1 MTKFRGSGATH
12 AEAVTETPAYAELQ
26 VTTNFSFLRGAS
38 HPAELVLTAAALGH
52 RAIAVTDHNSVA
64 GIVRAH
70 QAAKE
75 VGIRLVV
82 GCRLD
87 LDDGISLLAFPQ
99 DRAAYGRLTRL
110 LTSGKRRASKGECRL
125 DYADVIASGT
135 DQIVIVLPPPI
146 PSPTCGGGLGWGSD
160 AAEFAAFAARIS
172 TDFRGRAY
180 LAAHHLYRGDDA
192 RHLTHLAALSEMAGL
207 PLVATN
213 DVLYHLPERR
223 QLQDVLTCIR
233 EGCTIEE
240 AGFRLA
246 ANAERHLKSPQEMA
260 RLFRLYPEAVA
271 RSLEIVERCTFS
283 LDELRYEYPD
293 ETAED
298 GRTPQQRLADL
309 AWAGAAERFSDRPSS
324 SPTAIEPS
332 PPTEGDVAGRER
344 EGKTGSAAKYGGIPE
359 KIRRLIEHELQLIER
374 LDYARYFL
382 TVHDIVEFARRRGI
396 LCQGRGS
403 AANSVVCYCL
413 GITAVDPARIDV
425 LFERF
430 ISAARNEPPDI
441 DVDFEHERREEVIQ
455 YIYEKYGRDRAGLA
469 ATVICYRSRSAIRE
483 VGKALGLSV
492 DVVAALAGIVWGWS
506 NDPIADIKVREAG
519 LDPGDRTLRL
529 ALDLA
534 AELTGFP
541 RHLSQHVGG
550 FVITRGPLSE
560 LVPIENAAMEDR
572 TVIEWDKDDLD
583 ALGILKIDVLALGM
597 LTCIRKSFDLLD
609 KHYGRHL
616 ELATVP
622 AEDPEVYEMLSQ
634 ADSLGV
640 FQVESRA
647 QMTMLPR
654 LKPREFYDLVIEVA
668 IVRPGPIQGDMVHPY
683 LRRRSG
689 REPVEYPSEA
699 LCQVLGKTLGVPL
712 FQEQAMKIA
721 IVGAGFAPE
730 EADRL
735 RRAMATFKRNG
746 DIHLFRDKFIAGMVE
761 NGYDRDFATRCFSQ
775 IEGFG
780 TYGFPESHAASFAL
794 LVYVS
799 AWIKCF
805 YPEVFA
811 CALLNSQPMGFYA
824 PAQIVRDAR
833 EHGVEVRPAD
843 VNHSLWDCT
852 LEPIEVTATHA
863 VVTPANAGIQSLPLT
878 GTGGRATVAG
888 ILDSRF
894 RRNDEQNFA
903 TSIASSSRRK
913 SGSTSAVD
921 TGFRRYDKR
930 EIAVTR
936 SNEHHASRHYALR
949 LGFRQIKG
957 FSEADAERLVAT
969 RGSGFPD
976 PAALWRRSRLGH
988 AALERLAEA
997 DAFRSVGLDRRR
1009 ALWALK
1015 ALGDPP
1021 PPLFA
1026 AHADDAPRTP
1036 TLSPQWGAR
1045 GTNRVEE
1052 THASALSARSTTPDK
1067 EPSRPTGGRG
1077 QGEGGARQQSV
1088 LLEASSPLPT
1098 PPPRAER
1105 GITTGKT
1112 EDSETRAAALLP
1124 AMPLG
1129 EHVVEDYA
1137 TTGLSLKRH
1146 PLAFLRAELA
1156 SEGLVTA
1163 ADLAHLPVERR
1174 LGIAGVV
1181 LIRQRPGS
1189 ANGVVFITIED
1200 ETGIANLIVWPA
1212 ILERFRRAALGATLL
1227 RCTGKL
1233 QREESV
1239 IHVVA
1244 ERLDDLTQRL
1254 NSLRNRT
1261 GDESPQ
1267 SSAKPPFA
1275 VPVKAPGY
1283 DIRDIVIPSRNFR

>member
-1 MTKFRGSGATH
+1 M
-12 AEAVTETPAYAELQ
+12 
-26 VTTNFSFLRGAS
+26 
-38 HPAELVLTAAALGH
+38 TAAALGH

-64 GIVRAH
+64 GIVRAY

-75 VGIRLVV
+75 IGIRLVV

-87 LDDGISLLAFPQ
+87 LGDGMSLLAFPE

-110 LTSGKRRASKGECRL
+110 LTSGKRRAPKGECRL
-125 DYADVIASGT
+125 DYADVVAHGEG
-135 DQIVIVLPPPI
+135 QIVVVLPPDDPH
-146 PSPTCGGGLGWGSD
+146 PLLPRGRGWE
-160 AAEFAAFAARIS
+160 EFIAFAARVAM
-172 TDFRGRAY
+172 DFGDRAY

-192 RHLTHLAALSEMAGL
+192 RRLARLTALAEMAGL

-213 DVLYHLPERR
+213 DVLYHTPERR
-223 QLQDVLTCIR
+223 PLQDVLTCIR
-233 EGCTIEE
+233 AGCTIGE

-260 RLFRLYPEAVA
+260 RLFRGYEDAVT
-271 RSLEIVERCTFS
+271 RSVEIVERCRFS

-298 GRTPQQRLADL
+298 GRIPQQRLADL
-309 AWAGAAERFSDRPSS
+309 AWTGAAERFSAR
-324 SPTAIEPS
+324 PS
-332 PPTEGDVAGRER
+332 PPFRGER
-344 EGKTGSAAKYGGIPE
+344 EGTHRVSDGEGEVGSAAIGSSAPLTPTLSPRPAGGEGENRSPSHDGDLSGIPK
-359 KIRRLIEHELQLIER
+359 KIRDLIAHELQLIER

-506 NDPIADIKVREAG
+506 NDPIAEERVREAG
-519 LDPGDRTLRL
+519 LDPGDRNLRT

-560 LVPIENAAMEDR
+560 LVPIENAAMADR

-597 LTCIRKSFDLLD
+597 LTCIKKAFALIERHFGRRLD
-609 KHYGRHL
+609 
-616 ELATVP
+616 LATVP
-622 AEDPEVYEMLSQ
+622 AEDPAVYEMLSR

-654 LKPREFYDLVIEVA
+654 LRPREFYDLVIEVA

-689 REPVEYPSEA
+689 LEPVDYPSEA
-699 LCQVLGKTLGVPL
+699 LRQVLGKTMGVPL
-712 FQEQAMKIA
+712 FQEQAMEIA

-746 DIHLFRDKFIAGMVE
+746 DIHLFRDKFVAGMVA
-761 NGYDRDFATRCFSQ
+761 NGYERDFAARCFSQ

-833 EHGVEVRPAD
+833 EHGVEVRPVD
-843 VNHSLWDCT
+843 VNHSQWNCT
-852 LEPIEVTATHA
+852 LELAREDLSPPLPGLDPGIHVFSAGEGRRRTWMAGSS
-863 VVTPANAGIQSLPLT
+863 PAKADFELASPT
-878 GTGGRATVAG
+878 RVKPA
-888 ILDSRF
+888 DFDF
-894 RRNDEQNFA
+894 RENDECH
-903 TSIASSSRRK
+903 
-913 SGSTSAVD
+913 GW
-921 TGFRRYDKR
+921 
-930 EIAVTR
+930 
-936 SNEHHASRHYALR
+936 ALR
-949 LGFRQIKG
+949 LGLRQIKG
-957 FSEADAERLVAT
+957 FAEADAERLVTA
-969 RGSGFPD
+969 RGSGYPN
-976 PAALWRRSRLGH
+976 PRVLWRKSGLGR

-1015 ALGDPP
+1015 ALGEPP
-1021 PPLFA
+1021 LPLFA
-1026 AHADDAPRTP
+1026 AAEAAPPDTERP
-1036 TLSPQWGAR
+1036 SP
-1045 GTNRVEE
+1045 
-1052 THASALSARSTTPDK
+1052 PI
-1067 EPSRPTGGRG
+1067 GGRG
-1077 QGEGGARQQSV
+1077 QRGEVHGAS
-1088 LLEASSPLPT
+1088 ES
-1098 PPPRAER
+1098 
-1105 GITTGKT
+1105 
-1112 EDSETRAAALLP
+1112 SETRAAALLP
-1124 AMPLG
+1124 QMPLG

-1137 TTGLSLKRH
+1137 ALGLSLKRH
-1146 PLAFLRAELA
+1146 PLAFLRTDLA
-1156 SEGLVTA
+1156 REGLVTA
-1163 ADLAHLPVERR
+1163 ADLARLPVDRR
-1174 LGIAGVV
+1174 LSIAGVV

-1200 ETGIANLIVWPA
+1200 ETGIANLILWPA

-1233 QREESV
+1233 QREQSV

-1244 ERLDDLTQRL
+1244 ERLEDMTSRL
-1254 NSLRNRT
+1254 NTLRERT
-1261 GDESPQ
+1261 GDDIARPA
-1267 SSAKPPFA
+1267 AKPPFA

>member
-1 MTKFRGSGATH
+1 MAFFPEPPPR
-12 AEAVTETPAYAELQ
+12 YAELQ
-26 VTTNFSFLRGAS
+26 VTTNFSFLRGAA
-38 HPAELVLTAAALGH
+38 HPDELVLTAAALGH
-52 RAIAVTDHNSVA
+52 QAIATTDRNSFA

-70 QAAKE
+70 HVAKQ
-75 VGIRLVV
+75 VGIRFVV

-87 LDDGISLLAFPQ
+87 LADATSLLAYPT

-110 LTSGKRRASKGECRL
+110 LTLGKRRAPKGECHL
-125 DYADVIASGT
+125 DYADVVAHG
-135 DQIVIVLPPPI
+135 DGQIIIVLPPPPT
-146 PSPTCGGGLGWGSD
+146 PSPASGGGLGWGLD
-160 AAEFAAFAARIS
+160 VAELAARVAA
-172 TDFRGRAY
+172 DFRGRAY
-180 LAAHHLYRGDDA
+180 LAVHHLYRGNDLRRLA
-192 RHLTHLAALSEMAGL
+192 WLAALGKATAL

-223 QLQDVLTCIR
+223 PLQDVLTCIR
-233 EGCTIEE
+233 EGCTIAE
-240 AGFRLA
+240 AGYRLA
-246 ANAERHLKSPQEMA
+246 ANAERHLKPPGEMA
-260 RLFRLYPEAVA
+260 RLFRGHEDAVA
-271 RSLEIVERCTFS
+271 RSLEIVERCRFN
-283 LDELRYEYPD
+283 LDELRYEYP
-293 ETAED
+293 EEMIPE
-298 GRTPQQRLADL
+298 GRTPQQYLEEL
-309 AWAGAAERFSDRPSS
+309 TWQGAAERFA
-324 SPTAIEPS
+324 PTLPS
-332 PPTEGDVAGRER
+332 PACGGELGRGDGER
-344 EGKTGSAAKYGGIPE
+344 TVIPDE
-359 KIRRLIEHELQLIER
+359 VRHLIEHELQLIAR

-382 TVHDIVEFARRRGI
+382 TVHDIVRFARRRGI

-455 YIYEKYGRDRAGLA
+455 YIYEKYSRDRAGLA

-483 VGKALGLSV
+483 VGKVLGLSA
-492 DVVAALAGIVWGWS
+492 DVVASLAGIVWGWS
-506 NDPIADIKVREAG
+506 NDPISEKRVHEAG
-519 LDPGDRTLRL
+519 LDPTDRNLRL

-534 AELTGFP
+534 AELVGFP

-583 ALGILKIDVLALGM
+583 QLGILKIDVLALGM
-597 LTCIRKSFDLLD
+597 LTCIRKAFALIEEY
-609 KHYGRHL
+609 YGRRF
-616 ELATVP
+616 ELATIP
-622 AEDPEVYEMLSQ
+622 AEEPAVYEMLSR

-654 LKPREFYDLVIEVA
+654 LRPREFYDLVIEVA

-689 REPVEYPSEA
+689 REPVDYPSEA
-699 LCQVLGKTLGVPL
+699 LRQVLGKTLGVPL

-721 IVGAGFAPE
+721 IVGAGFPPE

-746 DIHLFRDKFIAGMVE
+746 DIHLFRDKFVAGMLE

-833 EHGVEVRPAD
+833 EHGVEVRPVD
-843 VNHSLWDCT
+843 VSHSFWDCT
-852 LEPIEVTATHA
+852 LEPLI
-863 VVTPANAGIQSLPLT
+863 VTPAKAGAQGHHSEPGCL
-878 GTGGRATVAG
+878 G
-888 ILDSRF
+888 SRF
-894 RRNDEQNFA
+894 RGNDENG
-903 TSIASSSRRK
+903 SR
-913 SGSTSAVD
+913 
-921 TGFRRYDKR
+921 
-930 EIAVTR
+930 
-936 SNEHHASRHYALR
+936 YALR

-957 FSEADAERLVAT
+957 LALADAERLLAA
-969 RGSGFPD
+969 REDGYPD
-976 PAALWRRSRLGH
+976 PRALWRRSGLGRG
-988 AALERLAEA
+988 ALERLAEA
-997 DAFRSVGLDRRR
+997 DAFRSLGLDRRR
-1009 ALWALK
+1009 GLWALK
-1015 ALGDPP
+1015 GLGEPP
-1021 PPLFA
+1021 LPLFA
-1026 AHADDAPRTP
+1026 KEEPVLTTREAAPLTP

-1045 GTNRVEE
+1045 GNQV
-1052 THASALSARSTTPDK
+1052 K
-1067 EPSRPTGGRG
+1067 PSPPNGGRG
-1077 QGEGGARQQSV
+1077 KGEEGFSG
-1088 LLEASSPLPT
+1088 EAMALT
-1098 PPPRAER
+1098 
-1105 GITTGKT
+1105 
-1112 EDSETRAAALLP
+1112 LLP
-1124 AMPLG
+1124 EMPLG

-1137 TTGLSLKRH
+1137 SLGLTLKRH

-1156 SEGLVTA
+1156 REGLVTA
-1163 ADLAHLPVERR
+1163 AELAHLPVDRR
-1174 LGIAGVV
+1174 LAIAGVV

-1200 ETGIANLIVWPA
+1200 ETGVANLIVWPQ
-1212 ILERFRRAALGATLL
+1212 ILERFRRSALGATLL

-1239 IHVVA
+1239 IHIVA
-1244 ERLDDLTQRL
+1244 DRLEDLTPRL
-1254 NSLRNRT
+1254 NALRERT
-1261 GDESPQ
+1261 EDGDPRP
-1267 SSAKPPFA
+1267 APKPPFA
-1275 VPVKAPGY
+1275 PPSKPPGY
-1283 DIRDIVIPSRNFR
+1283 DPRDIVIASRNFR

>member
-1 MTKFRGSGATH
+1 MASFPEPSPH
-12 AEAVTETPAYAELQ
+12 YAELQ

-38 HPAELVLTAAALGH
+38 HPDELVVTAATLGH
-52 RAIAVTDHNSVA
+52 QAIAITDRNSLA

-70 QAAKE
+70 HAAKE
-75 VGIRLVV
+75 VGLRLVV

-87 LDDGISLLAFPQ
+87 LRDGTSLLVFPE

-110 LTSGKRRASKGECRL
+110 LTLGKRRAPKGECHL
-125 DYADVIASGT
+125 DYADVVTHGEG
-135 DQIVIVLPPPI
+135 QIVIVLPPEA
-146 PSPTCGGGLGWGSD
+146 SKASVDL
-160 AAEFAAFAARIS
+160 AARVAA
-172 TDFRGRAY
+172 DFRGRAY
-180 LAAHHLYRGDDA
+180 LAIHHLYRGDDMKRLA
-192 RHLTHLAALSEMAGL
+192 RLEALCRATGL
-207 PLVATN
+207 PLVASN

-223 QLQDVLTCIR
+223 PLQDVLTCIR
-233 EGCTIEE
+233 ECCTIAE
-240 AGFRLA
+240 AGYRLA
-246 ANAERHLKSPQEMA
+246 ANAERHLKLPQEMA
-260 RLFRLYPEAVA
+260 RLFRGHEDAVE
-271 RSLEIVERCTFS
+271 RSLEVAERCRFN
-283 LDELRYEYPD
+283 LDELRYEYP
-293 ETAED
+293 EEPVPE
-298 GRTPQQRLADL
+298 GQTPQQRLAEL
-309 AWAGAAERFSDRPSS
+309 AWQGARERFCSVTPAEAGVQGYRSDPGPLDSRFR
-324 SPTAIEPS
+324 
-332 PPTEGDVAGRER
+332 GNDER
-344 EGKTGSAAKYGGIPE
+344 SGVPDKVRG
-359 KIRRLIEHELQLIER
+359 LIEHELQLIER

-382 TVHDIVEFARRRGI
+382 TVHDIVRFARARGI

-455 YIYEKYGRDRAGLA
+455 YVYEKYGRDRAGLA
-469 ATVICYRSRSAIRE
+469 TTVICYRSRSAIHE
-483 VGKALGLSV
+483 VGKVLGLSV

-506 NDPIADIKVREAG
+506 NDPIADLRVREAG
-519 LDPGDRTLRL
+519 LDPTDRTLRL

-534 AELTGFP
+534 AELVGFP

-583 ALGILKIDVLALGM
+583 RLGILKIDVLALGM
-597 LTCIRKSFDLLD
+597 LTCIRKAFALIDE
-609 KHYGRHL
+609 HYGRRL

-622 AEDPEVYEMLSQ
+622 AEDPAVYEMLSR

-654 LKPREFYDLVIEVA
+654 LKPSEFYDLVIEVA

-689 REPVEYPSEA
+689 REPVDYPSEA
-699 LCQVLGKTLGVPL
+699 LRQVLAKTMGVPL

-746 DIHLFRDKFIAGMVE
+746 DIHLFRDKFVAGMVA
-761 NGYDRDFATRCFSQ
+761 NGYDRDFAIRCFSQ

-833 EHGVEVRPAD
+833 EHGVEVRPVD
-843 VNHSLWDCT
+843 VNHSFWDCT
-852 LEPIEVTATHA
+852 LEPSV
-863 VVTPANAGIQSLPLT
+863 LPSPRPSPPN
-878 GTGGRATVAG
+878 GGR
-888 ILDSRF
+888 
-894 RRNDEQNFA
+894 
-903 TSIASSSRRK
+903 
-913 SGSTSAVD
+913 GSV
-921 TGFRRYDKR
+921 GGW
-930 EIAVTR
+930 
-936 SNEHHASRHYALR
+936 ALR
-949 LGFRQIKG
+949 LGLRQIKG
-957 FSEADAERLVAT
+957 VAKDDAERLVAA
-969 RGSGFPD
+969 RPEHGYAD
-976 PAALWRRSRLGH
+976 PRALWRRSGLGRG
-988 AALERLAEA
+988 ALERLAEA
-997 DAFRSVGLDRRR
+997 DAFRSAGLDRRR
-1009 ALWALK
+1009 ALWVLK
-1015 ALGDPP
+1015 ALGEPP
-1021 PPLFA
+1021 LPLFA
-1026 AHADDAPRTP
+1026 A
-1036 TLSPQWGAR
+1036 
-1045 GTNRVEE
+1045 EE
-1052 THASALSARSTTPDK
+1052 ATAQEKP
-1067 EPSRPTGGRG
+1067 PPPNGGRG
-1077 QGEGGARQQSV
+1077 KGEGGFSGPAP
-1088 LLEASSPLPT
+1088 LESPTSPRPF
-1098 PPPRAER
+1098 PPPGAER
-1105 GITTGKT
+1105 ERITM
-1112 EDSETRAAALLP
+1112 ALLP
-1124 AMPLG
+1124 EMPLG

-1137 TTGLSLKRH
+1137 SLSLTLKRH
-1146 PLAFLRAELA
+1146 PLAFLRPEFTH
-1156 SEGLVTA
+1156 EGLVTA
-1163 ADLAHLPVERR
+1163 ADLAHLPVDRR
-1174 LGIAGVV
+1174 LAIAGIV

-1200 ETGIANLIVWPA
+1200 ETGIANLIVWPQ

-1227 RCTGKL
+1227 RCIGKL

-1244 ERLDDLTQRL
+1244 DRLDDMTPRL
-1254 NSLRNRT
+1254 NTLRDHT
-1261 GDESPQ
+1261 GETDLRPVP
-1267 SSAKPPFA
+1267 KPPFA
-1275 VPVKAPGY
+1275 SPDKPPGY
-1283 DIRDIVIPSRNFR
+1283 DARDIVITSRNFR

>member
-1 MTKFRGSGATH
+1 MTTIG
-12 AEAVTETPAYAELQ
+12 YAELQ

-38 HPAELVLTAAALGH
+38 HPDELVLTAAALGH
-52 RAIAVTDHNSVA
+52 QAIAITDRNSFA
-64 GIVRAH
+64 GMVRAH
-70 QAAKE
+70 HAAKE

-82 GCRLD
+82 GCCLC
-87 LDDGISLLAFPQ
+87 LSDGTSLLAYPT

-110 LTSGKRRASKGECRL
+110 LTLGKRRAPKGECHL
-125 DYADVIASGT
+125 DYADVVAHGEG
-135 DQIVIVLPPPI
+135 QIVVAL
-146 PSPTCGGGLGWGSD
+146 SPET
-160 AAEFAAFAARIS
+160 AARVAV
-172 TDFRGRAY
+172 DFAGRAY
-180 LAAHHLYRGDDA
+180 LAIHHLYRGDDRRRLA
-192 RHLTHLAALSEMAGL
+192 RLAALGEAAGL
-207 PLVATN
+207 PLVAVN

-223 QLQDVLTCIR
+223 PLQDVLTCIR
-233 EGCTIEE
+233 EGCTIQE
-240 AGFRLA
+240 AGYRLA
-246 ANAERHLKSPQEMA
+246 ANAESYLKPSQEMA
-260 RLFRLYPEAVA
+260 RLFRGREDAVE
-271 RSLEIVERCTFS
+271 RTLEIVKHCRFS
-283 LDELRYEYPD
+283 LDELRYEYP
-293 ETAED
+293 EEPVPE
-298 GRTPQQRLADL
+298 GMTPQQRLAEL
-309 AWAGAAERFSDRPSS
+309 AWQGAAERFRRASFETAASRPPQDEEIIQILPHAEERPQGASRSTHCRTAATAFDTSS
-324 SPTAIEPS
+324 
-332 PPTEGDVAGRER
+332 
-344 EGKTGSAAKYGGIPE
+344 IPD
-359 KIRRLIEHELQLIER
+359 KVRNLIGHELRLIER

-382 TVHDIVEFARRRGI
+382 TVHDIVRFARQRGI

-492 DVVAALAGIVWGWS
+492 DVVASLAGIVWGWS
-506 NDPIADIKVREAG
+506 NDPIADQRVREAG
-519 LDPGDRTLRL
+519 LDPTDRTLRL

-534 AELTGFP
+534 AQLVGFP

-583 ALGILKIDVLALGM
+583 RLGILKIDVLALGM
-597 LTCIRKSFDLLD
+597 LTCIRKAFALIEE
-609 KHYGRHL
+609 HYGRRF
-616 ELATVP
+616 ELATIP
-622 AEDPEVYEMLSQ
+622 AEDPAVYEMLSR
-634 ADSLGV
+634 ANSLGV

-689 REPVEYPSEA
+689 REPVDYPSEA
-699 LCQVLGKTLGVPL
+699 LRQVLGKTMGVPL

-735 RRAMATFKRNG
+735 RRAMATFKRSG
-746 DIHLFRDKFIAGMVE
+746 DIHLFRDKFIAGMVK
-761 NGYDRDFATRCFSQ
+761 NGYERDFATRCFSQ

-824 PAQIVRDAR
+824 PAQIVRDTR
-833 EHGVEVRPAD
+833 EHGVEVRPVD
-843 VNHSLWDCT
+843 VNHSFWDCT
-852 LEPIEVTATHA
+852 LELAAPTLT
-863 VVTPANAGIQSLPLT
+863 LPRL
-878 GTGGRATVAG
+878 
-888 ILDSRF
+888 
-894 RRNDEQNFA
+894 RR
-903 TSIASSSRRK
+903 
-913 SGSTSAVD
+913 
-921 TGFRRYDKR
+921 R
-930 EIAVTR
+930 EGWGW
-936 SNEHHASRHYALR
+936 ALR
-949 LGFRQIKG
+949 LGLRQIKG
-957 FSEADAERLVAT
+957 FAETDAERLVSA
-969 RGSGFPD
+969 RGSGYPD
-976 PAALWRRSRLGH
+976 PQALWRRSGLGRG
-988 AALERLAEA
+988 ALERLAEA
-997 DAFRSVGLDRRR
+997 DAFRSIGLDRRC

-1021 PPLFA
+1021 LPLFA
-1026 AHADDAPRTP
+1026 SAKTLTHPALRTGSP
-1036 TLSPQWGAR
+1036 LSRNA
-1045 GTNRVEE
+1045 
-1052 THASALSARSTTPDK
+1052 
-1067 EPSRPTGGRG
+1067 
-1077 QGEGGARQQSV
+1077 GEG
-1088 LLEASSPLPT
+1088 
-1098 PPPRAER
+1098 AER
-1105 GITTGKT
+1105 
-1112 EDSETRAAALLP
+1112 SEAGEGESGEARAMALLP
-1124 AMPLG
+1124 EMPLG

-1137 TTGLSLKRH
+1137 SLSLTLKRH
-1146 PLAFLRAELA
+1146 PLAFLRSELA
-1156 SEGLVTA
+1156 REGLVA
-1163 ADLAHLPVERR
+1163 AAELAHLPVDRR
-1174 LGIAGVV
+1174 LSIAGIV

-1244 ERLDDLTQRL
+1244 DRLDDMTLRL
-1254 NSLRNRT
+1254 NTLRDRT
-1261 GDESPQ
+1261 GDAVAPRPAPKTPFISP
-1267 SSAKPPFA
+1267 AKPP
-1275 VPVKAPGY
+1275 GY
-1283 DIRDIVIPSRNFR
+1283 DPRDIVITSRNFR

>member
-1 MTKFRGSGATH
+1 MASFPEGIL
-12 AEAVTETPAYAELQ
+12 TEREPRYAELQ
-26 VTTNFSFLRGAS
+26 VTTNFSFLRGAA
-38 HPAELVLTAAALGH
+38 HPDELVVTAAALGH
-52 RAIAVTDHNSVA
+52 AAIAITDRNSLA

-70 QAAKE
+70 HAAKE
-75 VGIRLVV
+75 VGLRLVV

-87 LDDGISLLAFPQ
+87 LRDGTSLLAFPE
-99 DRAAYGRLTRL
+99 DRAAYGRLSRL
-110 LTSGKRRASKGECRL
+110 LTLGKRRAPKGECHL
-125 DYADVIASGT
+125 DYADVVAHGEG
-135 DQIVIVLPPPI
+135 QIVVVL
-146 PSPTCGGGLGWGSD
+146 TEK
-160 AAEFAAFAARIS
+160 AEFAARVGA
-172 TDFRGRAY
+172 DFRGRAY
-180 LAAHHLYRGDDA
+180 LAAHHLYRGDDMRRLA
-192 RHLTHLAALSEMAGL
+192 RLAALGEATGL

-213 DVLYHLPERR
+213 DVLYHAPERR
-223 QLQDVLTCIR
+223 PLQDVLTCIR
-233 EGCTIEE
+233 EGCTIGE
-240 AGFRLA
+240 AGYRLE
-246 ANAERHLKSPQEMA
+246 ANAERHLKAPREMA
-260 RLFRLYPEAVA
+260 RLFRGRVDTIE
-271 RSLEIVERCTFS
+271 RSLEIVERCRFS
-283 LDELRYEYPD
+283 LDELRYEYP
-293 ETAED
+293 EEPVPKEQ
-298 GRTPQQRLADL
+298 TPQQRLAEL
-309 AWAGAAERFSDRPSS
+309 TRQGADERFP
-324 SPTAIEPS
+324 
-332 PPTEGDVAGRER
+332 EGVPDKVRG
-344 EGKTGSAAKYGGIPE
+344 
-359 KIRRLIEHELQLIER
+359 LIEHELQLIER

-382 TVHDIVEFARRRGI
+382 TVHDIVRFARQCDI

-455 YIYEKYGRDRAGLA
+455 YVYEKYGRDRAGLA

-506 NDPIADIKVREAG
+506 NDPIADLRVREAG
-519 LDPGDRTLRL
+519 LDPTDRTLRM

-534 AELTGFP
+534 AQLVGFP

-583 ALGILKIDVLALGM
+583 QLGILKIDILALGM
-597 LTCIRKSFDLLD
+597 LTCIRKAFALIE
-609 KHYGRHL
+609 KHYGHRF
-616 ELATVP
+616 ELATIP
-622 AEDPEVYEMLSQ
+622 AEDPAVYEMLSR

-689 REPVEYPSEA
+689 REPVDYPSEA
-699 LCQVLGKTLGVPL
+699 LRRVLGKTMGVPL

-746 DIHLFRDKFIAGMVE
+746 DIHLFRDKFITGMVE
-761 NGYDRDFATRCFSQ
+761 NGYERDFATRCFSQ

-799 AWIKCF
+799 SWIKCF

-833 EHGVEVRPAD
+833 EHGVEVRPVD

-852 LEPIEVTATHA
+852 LEPAPSPSS
-863 VVTPANAGIQSLPLT
+863 PAS
-878 GTGGRATVAG
+878 GGG
-888 ILDSRF
+888 P
-894 RRNDEQNFA
+894 
-903 TSIASSSRRK
+903 
-913 SGSTSAVD
+913 GW
-921 TGFRRYDKR
+921 GW
-930 EIAVTR
+930 
-936 SNEHHASRHYALR
+936 ALR
-949 LGFRQIKG
+949 LGLRQIKG
-957 FSEADAERLVAT
+957 FAEADAERLVAA
-969 RGSGFPD
+969 RGVGGYPD
-976 PAALWRRSRLGH
+976 PCALWRRSWLGRG
-988 AALERLAEA
+988 ALERLAEA
-997 DAFRSVGLDRRR
+997 DSFRSTGLDRRR

-1015 ALGDPP
+1015 ALGEPP
-1021 PPLFA
+1021 LPLFA
-1026 AHADDAPRTP
+1026 AAEDAP
-1036 TLSPQWGAR
+1036 
-1045 GTNRVEE
+1045 
-1052 THASALSARSTTPDK
+1052 
-1067 EPSRPTGGRG
+1067 
-1077 QGEGGARQQSV
+1077 
-1088 LLEASSPLPT
+1088 ASSREA
-1098 PPPRAER
+1098 RAM
-1105 GITTGKT
+1105 
-1112 EDSETRAAALLP
+1112 ALLP
-1124 AMPLG
+1124 EMPLG

-1137 TTGLSLKRH
+1137 SLSLTLKRH

-1156 SEGLVTA
+1156 REGLVA
-1163 ADLAHLPVERR
+1163 AAELAHLPVARR
-1174 LGIAGVV
+1174 LAIAGVV

-1200 ETGIANLIVWPA
+1200 ETGIANLIVWPQ

-1244 ERLDDLTQRL
+1244 DRLDDLTPRL
-1254 NSLRNRT
+1254 NTLRVRT
-1261 GDESPQ
+1261 GETEPRPLR
-1267 SSAKPPFA
+1267 KPPLA
-1275 VPVKAPGY
+1275 LPERVPGY
-1283 DIRDIVIPSRNFR
+1283 DPRDIVITSRNFR

>member
-1 MTKFRGSGATH
+1 MTGF
-12 AEAVTETPAYAELQ
+12 YAELQ

-38 HPAELVLTAAALGH
+38 HPDELVVTAAALGH
-52 RAIAVTDHNSVA
+52 SATAITDRNSLA

-70 QAAKE
+70 HAAKE
-75 VGIRLVV
+75 VGLRLVV

-87 LDDGISLLAFPQ
+87 LRDGTSLLAFPE

-110 LTSGKRRASKGECRL
+110 LTLGKRRAPKGECHL
-125 DYADVIASGT
+125 DYADVIAHSEG
-135 DQIVIVLPPPI
+135 QIVVVLPSETTDMADFATRI
-146 PSPTCGGGLGWGSD
+146 
-160 AAEFAAFAARIS
+160 AA
-172 TDFRGRAY
+172 DFRDRAY
-180 LAAHHLYRGDDA
+180 LAAHHLYHGDDMRRLA
-192 RHLTHLAALSEMAGL
+192 RLAFIGEATGL
-207 PLVATN
+207 PLVAVN
-213 DVLYHLPERR
+213 DVLYHVPERR
-223 QLQDVLTCIR
+223 PLQDVLTCIR
-233 EGCTIEE
+233 EGCTIRE
-240 AGFRLA
+240 AGYRLA
-246 ANAERHLKSPQEMA
+246 ANAERHLKPAQEMV
-260 RLFRLYPEAVA
+260 RLFRGHEDAVE
-271 RSLEIVERCTFS
+271 RSLEIVERCRFS
-283 LDELRYEYPD
+283 LDELRYEYP
-293 ETAED
+293 EEPVPE
-298 GRTPQQRLADL
+298 GQTPQQRLAEL
-309 AWAGAAERFSDRPSS
+309 AWKGAAERFP
-324 SPTAIEPS
+324 
-332 PPTEGDVAGRER
+332 EGVPDKVRG
-344 EGKTGSAAKYGGIPE
+344 
-359 KIRRLIEHELQLIER
+359 LIEHELRLIER

-382 TVHDIVEFARRRGI
+382 TVHDIVRFARQRGI

-455 YIYEKYGRDRAGLA
+455 YVYEKYGRDRAGLA

-492 DVVAALAGIVWGWS
+492 DVVAALAGIIWGWS
-506 NDPIADIKVREAG
+506 NDPIADLRVREAG
-519 LDPGDRTLRL
+519 LDPTDRTLRL

-534 AELTGFP
+534 AQLVGFP

-583 ALGILKIDVLALGM
+583 RLGILKIDVLALGM
-597 LTCIRKSFDLLD
+597 LTCIRKAFALIAQ
-609 KHYGRHL
+609 HHGRRF

-622 AEDPEVYEMLSQ
+622 AEDPAVYEMLSR

-689 REPVEYPSEA
+689 REEVNYPSEA
-699 LCQVLGKTLGVPL
+699 LRQVLGKTMGVPL

-746 DIHLFRDKFIAGMVE
+746 DIHLFRDKFVAGMVA
-761 NGYDRDFATRCFSQ
+761 NGYERDFATRCFSQ

-799 AWIKCF
+799 SWIKCF

-833 EHGVEVRPAD
+833 EHGVEVRPVD
-843 VNHSLWDCT
+843 VNHSFWDCT
-852 LEPIEVTATHA
+852 LEPLA
-863 VVTPANAGIQSLPLT
+863 VTPAALGPLRSRYRT
-878 GTGGRATVAG
+878 KPEASCADLVRA
-888 ILDSRF
+888 
-894 RRNDEQNFA
+894 
-903 TSIASSSRRK
+903 
-913 SGSTSAVD
+913 STSLFRTPQGVD
-921 TGFRRYDKR
+921 AHGTSPWAEGPRTKPGQD
-930 EIAVTR
+930 EIEEVIAFPSSPQTFPQR
-936 SNEHHASRHYALR
+936 WALR
-949 LGFRQIKG
+949 LGLRQIKG
-957 FSEADAERLVAT
+957 FAEAAAERLVAA
-969 RGSGFPD
+969 RPQMGYPD
-976 PAALWRRSRLGH
+976 PRALWRRSGLGRG
-988 AALERLAEA
+988 ALERLAEA
-997 DAFRSVGLDRRR
+997 DAFRSMGLDRRR

-1015 ALGDPP
+1015 ALGEPP
-1021 PPLFA
+1021 LPLFA
-1026 AHADDAPRTP
+1026 AAEDTPHPPADAGPP
-1036 TLSPQWGAR
+1036 LSP
-1045 GTNRVEE
+1045 
-1052 THASALSARSTTPDK
+1052 SY
-1067 EPSRPTGGRG
+1067 
-1077 QGEGGARQQSV
+1077 GEGGGVRGEAR
-1088 LLEASSPLPT
+1088 AM
-1098 PPPRAER
+1098 
-1105 GITTGKT
+1105 
-1112 EDSETRAAALLP
+1112 ALLP
-1124 AMPLG
+1124 EMPLG

-1137 TTGLSLKRH
+1137 SLSLTLKRH
-1146 PLAFLRAELA
+1146 PLAFLRREFAR
-1156 SEGLVTA
+1156 EGLVTA
-1163 ADLAHLPVERR
+1163 AELAHLPVDRR
-1174 LGIAGVV
+1174 LAIAGVV

-1189 ANGVVFITIED
+1189 AKGVVFITIED
-1200 ETGIANLIVWPA
+1200 ETGITNLIVWPQ

-1239 IHVVA
+1239 IHIVA
-1244 ERLDDLTQRL
+1244 ERLDDLTPRL
-1254 NSLRNRT
+1254 NTLRDRT
-1261 GDESPQ
+1261 GEAESRPMR
-1267 SSAKPPFA
+1267 KPPLA
-1275 VPVKAPGY
+1275 LPERVPGY
-1283 DIRDIVIPSRNFR
+1283 DARDIVITSRDFR

>member
-1 MTKFRGSGATH
+1 MASFPEPSPH
-12 AEAVTETPAYAELQ
+12 YAELQ

-38 HPAELVLTAAALGH
+38 HPDELVVTAATLGH
-52 RAIAVTDHNSVA
+52 QAIAITDRNSLA

-70 QAAKE
+70 HAAKE
-75 VGIRLVV
+75 VGLRLVV

-87 LDDGISLLAFPQ
+87 LRDGTSLLVFPE
-99 DRAAYGRLTRL
+99 DRAAYSRLTRL
-110 LTSGKRRASKGECRL
+110 LTLGKRRAPKGECHL
-125 DYADVIASGT
+125 DYADVVTHGEG
-135 DQIVIVLPPPI
+135 QIVIVLPPEA
-146 PSPTCGGGLGWGSD
+146 SKASVDL
-160 AAEFAAFAARIS
+160 AARVAA
-172 TDFRGRAY
+172 DFRGRAY
-180 LAAHHLYRGDDA
+180 LAIHHLYRGDDMKRLA
-192 RHLTHLAALSEMAGL
+192 RLEALCRATGL
-207 PLVATN
+207 PLVASN

-223 QLQDVLTCIR
+223 PLQDVLTCIR
-233 EGCTIEE
+233 ECCTIAE
-240 AGFRLA
+240 AGYRLA
-246 ANAERHLKSPQEMA
+246 ANAERHLKLPQEMA
-260 RLFRLYPEAVA
+260 RLFRGHEDAVE
-271 RSLEIVERCTFS
+271 RSLEVAERCRFN
-283 LDELRYEYPD
+283 LDELRYEYP
-293 ETAED
+293 EEPVPE
-298 GRTPQQRLADL
+298 GQTPQQRLAEL
-309 AWAGAAERFSDRPSS
+309 AWQGARERFCSVTPAEAGVQGYRSDPGPLDSRFR
-324 SPTAIEPS
+324 
-332 PPTEGDVAGRER
+332 GNDER
-344 EGKTGSAAKYGGIPE
+344 SGVPDKVRG
-359 KIRRLIEHELQLIER
+359 LIEHELQLIER

-382 TVHDIVEFARRRGI
+382 TVHDIVRFARARGI

-455 YIYEKYGRDRAGLA
+455 YVYEKYGRDRAGLA
-469 ATVICYRSRSAIRE
+469 TTVICYRSRSAIHE
-483 VGKALGLSV
+483 VGKVLGLSV

-506 NDPIADIKVREAG
+506 NDPIADLRVREAG
-519 LDPGDRTLRL
+519 LDPTDRTLRL

-534 AELTGFP
+534 AELVGFP

-583 ALGILKIDVLALGM
+583 RLGILKIDVLALGM
-597 LTCIRKSFDLLD
+597 LTCIRKAFALIDE
-609 KHYGRHL
+609 HYGRRL

-622 AEDPEVYEMLSQ
+622 AEDPAVYEMLSR

-654 LKPREFYDLVIEVA
+654 LKPSEFYDLVIEVA

-689 REPVEYPSEA
+689 REPVDYPSEA
-699 LCQVLGKTLGVPL
+699 LRQVLAKTMGVPL

-746 DIHLFRDKFIAGMVE
+746 DIHLFRDKFVAGMVA
-761 NGYDRDFATRCFSQ
+761 NGYDRDFAIRCFSQ

-833 EHGVEVRPAD
+833 EHGVEVRPVD
-843 VNHSLWDCT
+843 VNHSFWDCT
-852 LEPIEVTATHA
+852 LEPSV
-863 VVTPANAGIQSLPLT
+863 LPSPRPSPPN
-878 GTGGRATVAG
+878 GGR
-888 ILDSRF
+888 
-894 RRNDEQNFA
+894 
-903 TSIASSSRRK
+903 
-913 SGSTSAVD
+913 GSV
-921 TGFRRYDKR
+921 GGW
-930 EIAVTR
+930 
-936 SNEHHASRHYALR
+936 ALR
-949 LGFRQIKG
+949 LGLRQIKG
-957 FSEADAERLVAT
+957 VAKDDAERLVAA
-969 RGSGFPD
+969 RPEHGYAD
-976 PAALWRRSRLGH
+976 PRALWRRSGLGRG
-988 AALERLAEA
+988 ALERLAEA
-997 DAFRSVGLDRRR
+997 DAFRSTGLDRRR
-1009 ALWALK
+1009 ALWVLK
-1015 ALGDPP
+1015 ALGEPP
-1021 PPLFA
+1021 LPLFA
-1026 AHADDAPRTP
+1026 A
-1036 TLSPQWGAR
+1036 
-1045 GTNRVEE
+1045 EE
-1052 THASALSARSTTPDK
+1052 ATAQEKP
-1067 EPSRPTGGRG
+1067 PPPNGGRG
-1077 QGEGGARQQSV
+1077 KGEGGFSGPAP
-1088 LLEASSPLPT
+1088 LESPTSPRPF
-1098 PPPRAER
+1098 PPPGAER
-1105 GITTGKT
+1105 ERITM
-1112 EDSETRAAALLP
+1112 ALLP
-1124 AMPLG
+1124 EMPLG

-1137 TTGLSLKRH
+1137 SLSLTLKRH
-1146 PLAFLRAELA
+1146 PLAFLRPEFTH
-1156 SEGLVTA
+1156 EGLVTA
-1163 ADLAHLPVERR
+1163 ADLAHLPVDRR
-1174 LGIAGVV
+1174 LAIAGIV

-1200 ETGIANLIVWPA
+1200 ETGIANLIVWPQ

-1227 RCTGKL
+1227 RCIGKL

-1244 ERLDDLTQRL
+1244 DRLDDMTPRL
-1254 NSLRNRT
+1254 NTLRDHT
-1261 GDESPQ
+1261 GETDLRPVP
-1267 SSAKPPFA
+1267 KPPFA
-1275 VPVKAPGY
+1275 SPDKPPGY
-1283 DIRDIVIPSRNFR
+1283 DARDIVITSRNFR

>member
-1 MTKFRGSGATH
+1 MPSLPESSPR
-12 AEAVTETPAYAELQ
+12 YAELQ
-26 VTTNFSFLRGAS
+26 VTSNFSFLCGAS
-38 HPAELVLTAAALGH
+38 HPDELVLTAAALGH
-52 RAIAVTDHNSVA
+52 QAIAMADRNSFA

-70 QAAKE
+70 HAAKV

-87 LDDGISLLAFPQ
+87 LRDGTSLLAFPQ

-110 LTSGKRRASKGECRL
+110 LTLGKRRAPKGECHL
-125 DYADVIASGT
+125 DYADVVAHGEG
-135 DQIVIVLPPPI
+135 QILVVLPPETAE
-146 PSPTCGGGLGWGSD
+146 S
-160 AAEFAAFAARIS
+160 AAEFAARVAA
-172 TDFRGRAY
+172 DFRGRAC

-192 RHLTHLAALSEMAGL
+192 QRLARLAALSAATDL

-223 QLQDVLTCIR
+223 PLQDVLTCIR
-233 EGCTIEE
+233 EGCTIRE
-240 AGFRLA
+240 AGYRLA
-246 ANAERHLKSPQEMA
+246 ANAERHLKLPQEIA
-260 RLFRLYPEAVA
+260 RLFRGHEDAVE
-271 RSLEIVERCTFS
+271 RTLDIVERCRFD
-283 LDELRYEYPD
+283 LDELRYEYP
-293 ETAED
+293 EEMIPD
-298 GRTPQQRLADL
+298 GLSPQQHLVEL
-309 AWAGAAERFSDRPSS
+309 TWQGAAERFPH
-324 SPTAIEPS
+324 
-332 PPTEGDVAGRER
+332 
-344 EGKTGSAAKYGGIPE
+344 GIPD
-359 KIRRLIEHELQLIER
+359 KVRDLIEHELQLIER

-382 TVHDIVEFARRRGI
+382 TVHDIVRFARQRGI

-430 ISAARNEPPDI
+430 ISSARNEPPDI

-455 YIYEKYGRDRAGLA
+455 YLYDKYGRDRAGLA

-506 NDPIADIKVREAG
+506 NDPIADQRVREAG
-519 LDPGDRTLRL
+519 LDPTDRTLRL

-534 AELTGFP
+534 AQLVGFP

-583 ALGILKIDVLALGM
+583 RLGILKIDVLALGM
-597 LTCIRKSFDLLD
+597 LTCIRKAFALIE
-609 KHYGRHL
+609 KHYRRRL
-616 ELATVP
+616 DLATVP
-622 AEDPEVYEMLSQ
+622 PEEPAVYEMLSR

-647 QMTMLPR
+647 QMSMLPR
-654 LKPREFYDLVIEVA
+654 LKPKEFYDLVIEVA

-689 REPVEYPSEA
+689 KEPVEYPSKA
-699 LCQVLGKTLGVPL
+699 LRQVLRKTLGVPL

-721 IVGAGFAPE
+721 IVGAGFAPDD
-730 EADRL
+730 ADRL

-761 NGYDRDFATRCFSQ
+761 HGYDRDFATRCFSQ

-799 AWIKCF
+799 SWIKCF
-805 YPEVFA
+805 YPAVFA

-833 EHGVEVRPAD
+833 EHGVEVRPVD
-843 VNHSLWDCT
+843 INHSRWDCT
-852 LEPIEVTATHA
+852 LEPAEQGKWA
-863 VVTPANAGIQSLPLT
+863 V
-878 GTGGRATVAG
+878 
-888 ILDSRF
+888 
-894 RRNDEQNFA
+894 
-903 TSIASSSRRK
+903 
-913 SGSTSAVD
+913 
-921 TGFRRYDKR
+921 
-930 EIAVTR
+930 
-936 SNEHHASRHYALR
+936 R

-957 FSEADAERLVAT
+957 FAEADASQLVAS
-969 RGSGFPD
+969 RPAGGYPD
-976 PAALWRRSRLGH
+976 PRGLWRRSGLGR

-997 DAFRSVGLDRRR
+997 DTFRSTGLDRRR

-1015 ALGDPP
+1015 ALGEPP
-1021 PPLFA
+1021 LPLFA
-1026 AHADDAPRTP
+1026 HAEHTAVLT
-1036 TLSPQWGAR
+1036 AR
-1045 GTNRVEE
+1045 NADGWRSGVVPASEE
-1052 THASALSARSTTPDK
+1052 
-1067 EPSRPTGGRG
+1067 
-1077 QGEGGARQQSV
+1077 
-1088 LLEASSPLPT
+1088 
-1098 PPPRAER
+1098 RAM
-1105 GITTGKT
+1105 
-1112 EDSETRAAALLP
+1112 ALLP
-1124 AMPLG
+1124 EMPLG

-1137 TTGLSLKRH
+1137 TLSLTLKRH
-1146 PLAFLRAELA
+1146 PLAFLRADLA
-1156 SEGLVTA
+1156 REGLVTA
-1163 ADLAHLPVERR
+1163 ADLAHLPVDRR
-1174 LGIAGVV
+1174 LSIAGVV

-1200 ETGIANLIVWPA
+1200 ETGIANLIVWPQ

-1239 IHVVA
+1239 IHIVA
-1244 ERLDDLTQRL
+1244 ERLDDWTPRL
-1254 NSLRNRT
+1254 RTLRDGASRAET
-1261 GDESPQ
+1261 ERATKPPFT
-1267 SSAKPPFA
+1267 SSAKPS
-1275 VPVKAPGY
+1275 GY
-1283 DIRDIVIPSRNFR
+1283 DPREIVVTSRNFR

>member
-1 MTKFRGSGATH
+1 MTGF
-12 AEAVTETPAYAELQ
+12 YAELQ
-26 VTTNFSFLRGAS
+26 VTTNFSFLRGAA
-38 HPAELVLTAAALGH
+38 HPAELVMTAAALGH
-52 RAIAVTDHNSVA
+52 GAIAITDRDSLA

-75 VGIRLVV
+75 VGLCLVV

-87 LDDGISLLAFPQ
+87 LCDGMSLLVFPE

-110 LTSGKRRASKGECRL
+110 LTSGKRRAPKGECRL
-125 DYADVIASGT
+125 DYADVVAHGE
-135 DQIVIVLPPPI
+135 DQIIVLLPPPV
-146 PSPTCGGGLGWGSD
+146 PSPARGRGLGWGSG
-160 AAEFAAFAARIS
+160 AADFAARVAA
-172 TDFRGRAY
+172 DFAGRAY

-192 RHLTHLAALSEMAGL
+192 RRLAYLAALADAVGL

-223 QLQDVLTCIR
+223 PLQDVLTCIR
-233 EGCTIEE
+233 EGCTITE

-260 RLFRLYPEAVA
+260 RLFRGHQDAVA
-271 RSLEIVERCTFS
+271 RSLEIVERCRFS

-309 AWAGAAERFSDRPSS
+309 AWEGAAERFWKS
-324 SPTAIEPS
+324 PS
-332 PPTEGDVAGRER
+332 PPFRGER
-344 EGKTGSAAKYGGIPE
+344 EGPVAQRWEGEVGDATPHLIGPPHPTLSPRPAGGEEITPSSDRDLSEIPD
-359 KIRRLIEHELQLIER
+359 KVRDLIAHELQLIER

-382 TVHDIVEFARRRGI
+382 TVHDIVRFARARGI

-403 AANSVVCYCL
+403 AANSAVCYCL

-455 YIYEKYGRDRAGLA
+455 YLYQKYGRDRAGLA

-506 NDPIADIKVREAG
+506 NDPIADLRVREAG
-519 LDPGDRTLRL
+519 LDPADRTLRL

-597 LTCIRKSFDLLD
+597 LTCIRKAFALIEQ
-609 KHYGRHL
+609 HYGHRI

-622 AEDPEVYEMLSQ
+622 AEDPAVYEMLSR

-654 LKPREFYDLVIEVA
+654 LRPREFYDLVIEVA

-689 REPVEYPSEA
+689 LEPVDYPSEA
-699 LCQVLGKTLGVPL
+699 LRQVLGKTMGVPL

-730 EADRL
+730 QADRL

-746 DIHLFRDKFIAGMVE
+746 DIHLFRDKFIAGMAA

-805 YPEVFA
+805 YPEIFA

-833 EHGVEVRPAD
+833 EHGVEVRAVD
-843 VNHSLWDCT
+843 VNHSFWDCT
-852 LEPIEVTATHA
+852 LEPSFIVA
-863 VVTPANAGIQSLPLT
+863 PAEAGVQGHRSDP
-878 GTGGRATVAG
+878 GP
-888 ILDSRF
+888 LDSRF
-894 RRNDEQNFA
+894 RGNDGCAEKNH
-903 TSIASSSRRK
+903 RP
-913 SGSTSAVD
+913 
-921 TGFRRYDKR
+921 
-930 EIAVTR
+930 
-936 SNEHHASRHYALR
+936 ALR

-957 FSEADAERLVAT
+957 FAEADAERLVAM
-969 RGSGFPD
+969 RGEKGYPD
-976 PAALWRRSRLGH
+976 PHALWRRCALGRG
-988 AALERLAEA
+988 ALERLAEA

-1015 ALGDPP
+1015 ALGEPP
-1021 PPLFA
+1021 LPLFA
-1026 AHADDAPRTP
+1026 AAETSKEKP
-1036 TLSPQWGAR
+1036 SP
-1045 GTNRVEE
+1045 
-1052 THASALSARSTTPDK
+1052 PI
-1067 EPSRPTGGRG
+1067 GGRG
-1077 QGEGGARQQSV
+1077 QGEGGFSGACTAAASEAR
-1088 LLEASSPLPT
+1088 AM
-1098 PPPRAER
+1098 
-1105 GITTGKT
+1105 
-1112 EDSETRAAALLP
+1112 ALLP
-1124 AMPLG
+1124 EMPLG
-1129 EHVVEDYA
+1129 EQVVEDYA
-1137 TTGLSLKRH
+1137 SLGLTLKRH
-1146 PLAFLRAELA
+1146 PLAFLRGELA
-1156 SEGLVTA
+1156 GEGLVTA
-1163 ADLAHLPVERR
+1163 ADLARLPVDRR
-1174 LGIAGVV
+1174 LAIAGIV

-1200 ETGIANLIVWPA
+1200 ETGIANLIIWPA

-1233 QREESV
+1233 QREQSV

-1244 ERLDDLTQRL
+1244 ERLADMTPRL
-1254 NSLRNRT
+1254 NTLRDHT
-1261 GDESPQ
+1261 GAGEQSKSPL
-1267 SSAKPPFA
+1267 ALPNKP
-1275 VPVKAPGY
+1275 PGY
-1283 DIRDIVIPSRNFR
+1283 DVRDIVIASRNFR